1 MTTKKSATEITREEG
16 LDKFYTIPTIS
27 EKCLRTVERH
37 YTWSSWGLVIEPSA
51 GNGSFYER
59 IPIECKVGIDISP
72 EHEDIITYILIGI
85 GIGVGIG
92 FVLKAF
98 LDTYAII
105 ERLPI

>member
-1 MTTKKSATEITREEG
+1 MMKNT
-16 LDKFYTIPTIS
+16 
-27 EKCLRTVERH
+27 
-37 YTWSSWGLVIEPSA
+37 
-51 GNGSFYER
+51 
-59 IPIECKVGIDISP
+59 

-105 ERLPI
+105 ESLPI